1 MTKIRPLL
9 LAPFTKLAGVVLRRR
24 LSGGIDLRTMRFL
37 PDSITVPL
45 KRDGL
50 DPLPELTALSTEEP
64 IKKLATLFGHDI
76 WLVSGYDEVRAALAD
91 GDSWS
96 NDLGQFVSQKG
107 RSDEE
112 QIGGL
117 GMTDPPLHTALR
129 QYLTPE
135 FTMRR
140 LARLEPVIERI
151 VNERLDAME
160 AAAAG
165 GEGGLGEVDLVKE
178 FAFPVPFEVICEL
191 LGLPVEDR
199 ERFRSLGVAR
209 FDLTQGGVGV
219 FGAAADTR
227 EFLIKAVAAQRA
239 NPGEGL
245 IGGLLREHGDELDD
259 LVLGGIADGVFL
271 GGYETSASM
280 LALATYVLSETP
292 GAMQTLR
299 DDPASVH
306 RVVEE
311 LLRHLTVV
319 QLAFLR
325 IAKDDMVLSGV
336 PIKKGS
342 VVGMSLMA
350 ANRDPRL
357 VGEESGFD
365 FHREAT
371 RHMAFGHGMHR
382 CVGAELARMELRI
395 ALRALATR
403 FPDLKVTAPREE
415 LEFRKLAAVYGIE
428 KLPVALHGDVAA
440 AAAAAGCPYHAGQE
454 G

>member
-1 MTKIRPLL
+1 LL
-9 LAPFTKLAGVVLRRR
+9 SVSKRCRALTAPFGALVGVVLRRR
-24 LSGGIDLRTMRFL
+24 LRGGIDLRTLRFL
-37 PDSITVPL
+37 PDSITLPL

-50 DPLPELTALSTEEP
+50 DPLPELTRVSHEEP
-64 IKKLATLFGHDI
+64 VKKLTTLFGHDI
-76 WLVSGYDEVRAALAD
+76 WLVSGYEEARAALAD

-96 NDLGQFVSQKG
+96 NDLGQFVSQEG
-107 RSDEE
+107 RSDQE

-117 GMTDPPLHTALR
+117 GMTDPPVHTALR
-129 QYLTPE
+129 RYLTPE
-135 FTMRR
+135 FTLRK

-151 VNERLDAME
+151 VHQRLDALE
-160 AAAAG
+160 AGARQSG
-165 GEGGLGEVDLVKE
+165 QVDLVKE

-199 ERFRSLGVAR
+199 ERFRELGVAR

-239 NPGEGL
+239 EPGEGL

-292 GAMQTLR
+292 GAMAALR
-299 DDPASVH
+299 DDPASVR

-325 IAKDDMVLSGV
+325 IAKVDLTLGGQT
-336 PIKKGS
+336 IRKGS
-342 VVGMSLMA
+342 VVGMSLLA

-357 VGEESGFD
+357 APGLESFD
-365 FHREAT
+365 PDREPVS
-371 RHMAFGHGMHR
+371 HLAFGHGMHR

-395 ALRALATR
+395 ALAALAAR
-403 FPDLKVTAPREE
+403 FPDLKVTASGED

-428 KLPVALHGDVAA
+428 RLPVALHGNAEQST
-440 AAAAAGCPYHAGQE
+440 AGCPYQHS
-454 G
+454 